1 MMRKKE
7 EAKKIAIIVC
17 VGIQLI
23 AIVFGI
29 IFMVE
34 CN

>member
-1 MMRKKE
+1 MRRKG

-23 AIVFGI
+23 VIGI
-29 IFMVE
+29 TLILSVK